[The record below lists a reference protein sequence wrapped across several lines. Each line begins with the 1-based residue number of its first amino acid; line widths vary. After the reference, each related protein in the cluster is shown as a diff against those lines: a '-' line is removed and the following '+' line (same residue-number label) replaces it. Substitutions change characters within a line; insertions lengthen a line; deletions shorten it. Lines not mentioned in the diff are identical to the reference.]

1 MGAAASDRRTAQL
14 TVRMSTRV
22 LRRVD
27 GLARY
32 VGDRLGMPATR
43 TDVLREALMRGLEIL
58 EGGDESEA
66 PGRARR
72 E

>member
-22 LRRVD
+22 LRRID
-27 GLARY
+27 RLARY

-43 TDVLREALMRGLEIL
+43 TDVLREALLRGLAIL
-58 EGGDESEA
+58 EDTDERA
-66 PGRARR
+66 PPESVRR